1 MYGFVRQVNGC
12 TRAGHF
18 DASCLV
24 EVLICNARLT
34 GPRLPVGDGVV
45 LRDET
50 MTIRCEDRV
59 GLMWVDSGERQMH
72 MPDASAHGSFSRD
85 GKELLSAFPRTDM

>member
-1 MYGFVRQVNGC
+1 
-12 TRAGHF
+12 
-18 DASCLV
+18 
-24 EVLICNARLT
+24 
-34 GPRLPVGDGVV
+34 
-45 LRDET
+45 

-72 MPDASAHGSFSRD
+72 TPDASAHGSFSRD